1 MRFRRVSGTVLGMV
15 SSTVLDTLDA
25 NEILKRANDP
35 FYFVKRARYF
45 FKNPIYPSSC
55 DDRAPC
61 SPGMTNEPLA
71 GAH

>member
-1 MRFRRVSGTVLGMV
+1 MLEGCGTVLNLV
-15 SSTVLDTLDA
+15 SSAVLATLDA
-25 NEILKRANDP
+25 NEILKELTISL
-35 FYFVKRARYF
+35 YFVKRARYF

-61 SPGMTNEPLA
+61 SLGMTTELLV